1 MLGQLCRWPL
11 PRMTDPTTPDAPI
24 DDIALEGDVVDVAS
38 GTNVAHDLRTRVVR
52 EARRETWFVVNEGT
66 DEIAS
71 VPLPLRGDASLRRVE
86 VNGEV
91 AEFSAG
97 ETELLVRPRRA
108 LRPGAGTIVVL
119 HFR

>member
-1 MLGQLCRWPL
+1 MSESLASPAPL
-11 PRMTDPTTPDAPI
+11 AASPAAPVG
-24 DDIALEGDVVDVAS
+24 APS
-38 GTNVAHDLRTRVVR
+38 HGTNVSGDLRTRVVR

-66 DEIAS
+66 DDLATI
-71 VPLPLRGDASLRRVE
+71 PLDLRDDASLRRAE

-97 ETELLVRPRRA
+97 ERQVLVRPRRP
-108 LRPGAGTIVVL
+108 LRAGAGTIIVL